1 MNSTPESAGL
11 PGEPPPDIDY
21 EAVQRSPEFQ
31 ELKRRFRTFVFPV
44 SALFMVWFLAYVLLS
59 AYAHDFMATPVLGNV
74 NVGILLGLGQFVST
88 FVITMLYV
96 RFANKRLDPVSVS
109 IRADLEA
116 QAAGRPGSA
125 AAHGEV

>member
-1 MNSTPESAGL
+1 MNSTPEPAGRQ
-11 PGEPPPDIDY
+11 GDPPPDIDY

-31 ELKRRFRTFVFPV
+31 ELKRRFRSFVLPV
-44 SALFMVWFLAYVLLS
+44 SALFMVWFLVYVLLS
-59 AYAHDFMATPVLGNV
+59 AYAHDFMATPVFGNV

-96 RFANKRLDPVSVS
+96 RFANKRLDPVSVE
-109 IRADLEA
+109 IRAGLEA
-116 QAAGRPGSA
+116 QVAARPGST